1 VTITAQGWRKRQIAD
16 AIEANT
22 QGINMLHETTSEFV
36 RHIACEH
43 CGSSDA
49 NALYSDGHTY
59 CFACGVIESESS
71 HEDKERW
78 KEAINRANAMKTEG
92 EVKPIPDR
100 GITRDTC
107 EHYKVTQ
114 TGQKHIYPYA
124 DETGAYVASK
134 VRTVANKTF
143 SVEGHWGKSTLFGQS
158 LFHKGGK
165 YVTLVEGELDAL
177 AAFQMLGSKWPV
189 VSIKNGAQSALK
201 DCKANFEW
209 LDSFDS
215 VVICFDADEPGKK
228 AAEEVAELFG
238 VKAKI
243 VKHIQN
249 CKDACDYLKSGE
261 TKSFVDSW
269 WKAETYV
276 PDGIV
281 AASSLWDEVS
291 KPEQPAEAL
300 YPFKGLN
307 SLLYGF
313 RPAELVTVTAG
324 SGLGKSQFLREILYH
339 ILNTTKWNIGGMFLE
354 ESVRKTARSIMSLR
368 ANKLL
373 HLPDTKVSTE
383 ELHDAF
389 QHTLGTDR
397 IYLFDHF
404 GSTSADNIINRI
416 RYMAKACDCR
426 IVFLDHLSIIISGQD
441 NGDERKA
448 IDVMMTRLRTLVQ
461 ELNIT
466 LIVVSHLK
474 RPNGNQGHEDGQAV
488 SLSQLRGSGA
498 IAQLSDAVITLERN
512 SMSADA
518 TERHTT
524 KVAVAKN
531 RYSGLTGPACDL
543 RYDVDT
549 GRMFEVKLEDL

>member
-1 VTITAQGWRKRQIAD
+1 MI
-16 AIEANT
+16 
-22 QGINMLHETTSEFV
+22 HETTSKFLK
-36 RHIACEH
+36 HIACEH

-49 NALYSDGHTY
+49 NALYDDGHTY
-59 CFACGVIESESS
+59 CFSCGVIESESE
-71 HEDKERW
+71 HEDRERW
-78 KEAINRANAMKTEG
+78 KEELNRANSMKTEG
-92 EVKPIPDR
+92 EIKPIPDR
-100 GITRDTC
+100 GITRETC
-107 EHYKVTQ
+107 EYYKVTQ

-124 DETGAYVASK
+124 DESAVFIASK
-134 VRTVANKTF
+134 VRTVANKSF
-143 SVEGHWGKSTLFGQS
+143 SVEGQWGKATLFGQS

-165 YVTLVEGELDAL
+165 YVTVVEGELDAL

-209 LDSFDS
+209 LEAFEN

-228 AAEEVAELFG
+228 ASEEVAELFG
-238 VKAKI
+238 SKAKV
-243 VKHIQN
+243 VKHIKD
-249 CKDACDYLKSGE
+249 CKDACDYLIKGE
-261 TKSFVDSW
+261 TPAFVNAW

-281 AASSLWDEVS
+281 AASSLWEEVS
-291 KPEQPAEAL
+291 TPEKPAEAL
-300 YPFKGLN
+300 YPFTGLN

-313 RPAELVTVTAG
+313 RPAELITVTAG
-324 SGLGKSQFLREILYH
+324 SGLGKSQFLREILFH
-339 ILNTTKWNIGGMFLE
+339 ILKTTKWNIGGMFLE
-354 ESVRKTARSIMSLR
+354 ESVRKTARSIMSLH

-373 HLPDTKVSTE
+373 HLPDTKVSPE
-383 ELHDAF
+383 ELKDAF
-389 QHTLGTDR
+389 DNTLGTDR

-416 RYMAKACDCR
+416 RYMVKACDCR

-441 NGDERKA
+441 AGDERKA
-448 IDVMMTRLRTLVQ
+448 IDVLMTRLRTLVQ
-461 ELNIT
+461 ELEIT

-543 RYDVDT
+543 RYDVDS
-549 GRMFEVKLEDL
+549 GRMFEVKEEEL